1 MTKIYYLTP
10 EGKEKLEQELKH
22 LLSEKRA
29 EIASRLRAAI
39 EQGDL
44 SENADYIKAKEDQG
58 FVEGR
63 IQELETMLANVELID
78 KKKSNGVVVIGSKI
92 TVQEGKFDP
101 ETYTMVGA
109 AEANPR
115 EGKISNES
123 PIGLALL
130 GKKKGDKVEVAAP
143 SGSIQFEILAVK

>member
-1 MTKIYYLTP
+1 MIKTYYLTP
-10 EGKEKLEQELKH
+10 EGKEKLEKELEI
-22 LLSEKRA
+22 LLGEKRA

-63 IQELETMLANVELID
+63 IQELETMLGSFELID
-78 KKKSNGVVVIGSKI
+78 KKKSNGVVQIGSKI
-92 TVQEGKFDP
+92 TVQEGKYDP

-123 PIGLALL
+123 PIGMALL
-130 GKKKGDKVEVAAP
+130 GGKKGDKVEVAAP
-143 SGSIQFEILAVK
+143 SGSIQFEILEIK

>member
-1 MTKIYYLTP
+1 MNKTYYLTP
-10 EGKEKLEQELKH
+10 EGKEKLDQELEY
-22 LLSEKRA
+22 LLGEKRA

-63 IQELETMLANVELID
+63 IQELETMLGNFEIID
-78 KKKSNGVVVIGSKI
+78 KKKSNGVVQIGSKI
-92 TVQEGKFDP
+92 TVQEGKYDP

-123 PIGLALL
+123 PIGMALL

-143 SGSIQFEILAVK
+143 SGAIKFEILAVK